1 MQVTYTNDRRG
12 ARPHRPIGQI
22 RVVGQWRAVGAS
34 AESDRQAALRALIQ
48 EAESY
53 DADAIL
59 GVRFEVDSV
68 GSPDVDA
75 TPLKR
80 VTATALAVKYAEAA

>member
-1 MQVTYTNDRRG
+1 MQVTYANDLG
-12 ARPHRPIGQI
+12 SARAHRLIGQI
-22 RVVGQWRAVGAS
+22 RVVGQWRAAGAP
-34 AESDRQAALRALIQ
+34 AESDRQATLRALIQ
-48 EAESY
+48 EAENY

-80 VTATALAVKYAEAA
+80 VAATAVAVRFADAA